1 MNQYMDVLSHFLPLR
16 KCLFCVEIETFT
28 MTNVTEHGE
37 KEVGL
42 VMVAALSVSTMVAGT
57 LTKCSCNVRSLR
69 VTRCDETLIL
79 QQCAYLV
86 NGDVCRQ
93 CTRVK

>member
-1 MNQYMDVLSHFLPLR
+1 
-16 KCLFCVEIETFT
+16 
-28 MTNVTEHGE
+28 
-37 KEVGL
+37 
-42 VMVAALSVSTMVAGT
+42 VAALSVSAVVAGT
-57 LTKCSCNVRSLR
+57 VTKCSYNVHFSY

-93 CTRVK
+93 CTRGK